1 MVISSKMWKDILE
14 EIKWIKVVVSGVWTW
29 GIGQREP

>member
-1 MVISSKMWKDILE
+1 MVISSINVE
-14 EIKWIKVVVSGVWTW
+14 GHTGEIKWMKVVVSGVWTW